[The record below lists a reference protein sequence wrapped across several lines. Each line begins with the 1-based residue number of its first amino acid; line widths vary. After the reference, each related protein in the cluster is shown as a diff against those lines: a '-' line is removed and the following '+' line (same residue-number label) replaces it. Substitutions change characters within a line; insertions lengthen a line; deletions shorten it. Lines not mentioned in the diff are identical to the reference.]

1 MRKYIYIY
9 SIFCCCNFLFS
20 QENKEFLTIKYKTF
34 LIDETED
41 FSCFYYENNTLITN
55 NKKSIYYET
64 PRDTLLS
71 SLSMGDLNNFDADY
85 KYIYIK
91 DFEKKVLLYDRN
103 YGAKKIIIDSTNL
116 ITWKINDNTLN
127 VLGYNCQEAIG
138 SFRGRNYKAYF
149 LKDIPYQNGPFKFDG
164 LPGLIL
170 KIVSTDGCVNI
181 EAYELEVSQNIPFPS
196 IDNFEQKDKITWL
209 EFTKFYKRR
218 FDKVQNFV
226 SEDGVTISIPKG
238 YIEKFIN
245 E

>member
-116 ITWKINDNTLN
+116 ITWKM
-127 VLGYNCQEAIG
+127 Q
-138 SFRGRNYKAYF
+138 F
-149 LKDIPYQNGPFKFDG
+149 L
-164 LPGLIL
+164 
-170 KIVSTDGCVNI
+170 
-181 EAYELEVSQNIPFPS
+181 
-196 IDNFEQKDKITWL
+196 
-209 EFTKFYKRR
+209 
-218 FDKVQNFV
+218 
-226 SEDGVTISIPKG
+226 
-238 YIEKFIN
+238 
-245 E
+245 